1 MTTRKSPIARR
12 FRSYLPVVVDVETAG
27 FDPRTNALLE
37 IAAVLLDMDDTG
49 DLYPVRTHQMQ
60 VKPFE
65 GSKLD
70 EAALSFNKINP
81 FHPFRFAVEEH
92 EALSQIFDAVQQSIR
107 HHGCT
112 RAILVGHNPA
122 FDIAFI
128 NAASNRAKIKK
139 NPFHPFSTFDTATLG
154 GLAYG
159 QTVLARA
166 AQAAGLSWDHQEAHS
181 AAYDANQT
189 ARLFCTIVNRWKQLS
204 DLQPPE

>member
-1 MTTRKSPIARR
+1 MTSRKSPLATR
-12 FRSYLPVVVDVETAG
+12 FRSYLPVVVDVETSG
-27 FDPRTNALLE
+27 FDPHANALLE
-37 IAAVLLDMDDTG
+37 IAAVHLDMDETG
-49 DLYPVRTHQMQ
+49 NLHPVRTHQLH

-65 GSKLD
+65 GAKLD
-70 EAALSFNKINP
+70 DAALSFNKISP
-81 FHPFRFAVEEH
+81 FHPFRFAVDER

-107 HHGCT
+107 QHGCT

-122 FDIAFI
+122 FDIAFL
-128 NAASNRAKIKK
+128 NAASSRARIKK
-139 NPFHPFSTFDTATLG
+139 NPFHPFSTFDTATLA

-189 ARLFCTIVNRWKQLS
+189 ARLFCAVVNRWKRLS
-204 DLQPPE
+204 ELLPPE